1 MVLLVFLHVGLQF
14 AVYLANYFR
23 PDPARDSRRGAAG
36 FEVFPELGSYVRT
49 RSLARFSEGSPI
61 GHCPDRLFLHL
72 SLAVDLLLVYTRSG
86 VNVSC
91 YFCAWVEWG

>member
-1 MVLLVFLHVGLQF
+1 MLLVFLHVGLQF

-49 RSLARFSEGSPI
+49 RSLARISEGSPI
-61 GHCPDRLFLHL
+61 GNRSSWMIIELHHQDIL
-72 SLAVDLLLVYTRSG
+72 S
-86 VNVSC
+86 
-91 YFCAWVEWG
+91 